1 MGKYEQLA
9 KDIVKNVGGKE
20 NIISVKHCYTRLRFR
35 LKDEEKASDDVLK
48 AMDGV
53 VTVMKSGGQYQVVIG
68 SHVTEVYPDVCEAA
82 GISSES
88 ENSTVEPEKKSG
100 ILNSLVDTI
109 SGIFQPIL
117 GIMTAAGMVKGLH
130 ALFIAIGLYA
140 DGSGIA
146 IMMNAIGDAMFTFLP
161 IMLGYTSAKK
171 FGLKPF
177 VGMVIGMALC
187 YPSIQLS
194 ALAAG
199 GEAVKTVFSG
209 TMFSTDV
216 YMSFLGIPVL
226 AMDYTSTVIP
236 VILICYFASKCEK
249 LFNKFVPEMVRF
261 FVTPMFTLVISL
273 ILGFMVIGP
282 VSTFGSTAITQGV
295 MAIRNFSPL
304 LAGAI
309 VGGTWQIL
317 VIFGLHWG
325 FIPVYINNIATIGF
339 DNVMMPFFG
348 ATFAQ
353 TAVVAAM
360 LIKTK
365 DKKLKNLCAPAVVSG
380 IFGITEPAIYGITLP
395 RKKPFIISCIAAAIS
410 GAYLGAFNLREYVM
424 GGLGIFEFPAMINPE
439 NNDIHSVIVGV
450 IGAVIALVAGF
461 VLTMIFFKDE
471 ENVIEEKQL
480 ESNKNIEAVKENA
493 REEADGV
500 TVVYKPMK
508 GKVCPLTEVEDE
520 AFSQG
525 IMGKGL
531 AIRPENGKVVSPVDG
546 EISVMFPTGHAIGI
560 TADNGAEIL
569 IHIGMDTVQ
578 LNGKYFTPLVKDGD
592 KVVKGQELLNFDREG
607 IEKEG
612 YSTITPVIITN
623 SSDFMDV
630 LESGLT
636 DEEKLLT
643 IIK

>member
-20 NIISVKHCYTRLRFR
+20 NIISVKHCYTRLRFQ
-35 LKDEEKASDDVLK
+35 LKDEKKAKDDVLK

-68 SHVTEVYPDVCEAA
+68 SHVAEVYPDVCQVA
-82 GISSES
+82 GISAES
-88 ENSTVEPEKKSG
+88 EKAVVEKEKKGG
-100 ILNSLVDTI
+100 ILDSLVDTI

-130 ALFIAIGLYA
+130 ALFIAVGLYT

-146 IMMNAIGDAMFTFLP
+146 LMMNAIGDAMFTFLP
-161 IMLGYTSAKK
+161 VMLGYTSAKK
-171 FGLKPF
+171 FGMKPF

-199 GEAVKTVFSG
+199 GEAIKTVFEG
-209 TMFSTDV
+209 TIFATDV
-216 YMSFLGIPVL
+216 YMKFLGIPIL

-236 VILICYFASKCEK
+236 VILVCYFASKCEK
-249 LFNKFVPEMVRF
+249 FFNKIIPEMVRF

-273 ILGFMVIGP
+273 ILGYMVIGP
-282 VSTFGSTAITQGV
+282 IATFGSTAIAQGV
-295 MAIRNFSPL
+295 MAVRNFSPM

-325 FIPVYINNIATIGF
+325 FIPIYINNIAVMGF

-360 LIKTK
+360 LVKTK
-365 DKKLKNLCAPAVVSG
+365 DKKLKNLCAPAVISG

-424 GGLGIFEFPAMINPE
+424 GGLGIFEFPAMINPA
-439 NNDIHSVIVGV
+439 NNDMGSVVVGA
-450 IGAVIALVAGF
+450 IGAVIALVVGF

-471 ENVIEEKQL
+471 EMPEESTIENTTDKIKDN
-480 ESNKNIEAVKENA
+480 SKEQKT
-493 REEADGV
+493 DGMM
-500 TVVYKPMK
+500 VVYKPIE
-508 GKVCPLTEVEDE
+508 GDVCPLSEVEDE

-531 AIRPENGKVVSPVDG
+531 AIRPTKGEVISPVDG
-546 EISVMFPTGHAIGI
+546 EISAMFPTGHALGI
-560 TADNGAEIL
+560 TAENGAEIL

-578 LNGKYFTPLVKDGD
+578 LNGKYFTPLVNDGE
-592 KVVKGQELLNFDREG
+592 KVVKGQKLLEFDLEG
-607 IEKEG
+607 IKREG

-623 SSDFMDV
+623 YMDYMDV
-630 LESGLT
+630 LETGLT

-643 IIK
+643 IIE